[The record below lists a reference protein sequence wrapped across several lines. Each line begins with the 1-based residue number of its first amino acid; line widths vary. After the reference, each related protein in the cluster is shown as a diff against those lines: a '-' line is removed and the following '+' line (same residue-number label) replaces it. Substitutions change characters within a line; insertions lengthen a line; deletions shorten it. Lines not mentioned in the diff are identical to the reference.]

1 MAATNSLL
9 TRPARTA
16 MTTLS
21 VSASVTLSPLTN
33 WGAIPC
39 LFNHSETSL
48 PPPWTTTTAT
58 PRRCKATRS
67 SSVVS
72 WLPSV
77 LPPSF
82 TTMALFLFIS
92 AFRLSGICAV
102 NSNIPWGEVTA
113 PGRCLAPAQ
122 IQIEPYTH
130 FFSAQGLPG
139 RNNIKGLRDS
149 RLHHADVAQV
159 HIDFLLDHLRP
170 AASHCGDHPAPVGV
184 GAVDRSLDQRGAGNC
199 ARTYPGILDRA
210 SALHFH
216 FYQPFGALTVPG
228 DAARQ
233 FDAYPVE
240 RLLECPARHCA
251 CGYGPVSGHSI
262 GQQQYRVARTG
273 IAIDRDHI
281 ERHVHRPFQGNL
293 KER

>member
-16 MTTLS
+16 VTTLS
-21 VSASVTLSPLTN
+21 VSASVTLSPLMN
-33 WGAIPC
+33 WGAVPC

-48 PPPWTTTTAT
+48 PPPWTTTPAT

-122 IQIEPYTH
+122 IQIEPYSNL
-130 FFSAQGLPG
+130 FGAQDLPG
-139 RNNIKGLRDS
+139 RSDIKGLRDP
-149 RLHHADVAQV
+149 RLHHADVAQIRV
-159 HIDFLLDHLRP
+159 NALLHHPGP
-170 AASHCGDHPAPVGV
+170 AA
-184 GAVDRSLDQRGAGNC
+184 
-199 ARTYPGILDRA
+199 
-210 SALHFH
+210 
-216 FYQPFGALTVPG
+216 
-228 DAARQ
+228 
-233 FDAYPVE
+233 
-240 RLLECPARHCA
+240 
-251 CGYGPVSGHSI
+251 
-262 GQQQYRVARTG
+262 
-273 IAIDRDHI
+273 
-281 ERHVHRPFQGNL
+281 
-293 KER
+293 